1 MMLTKIFGQK
11 AANPAPEA
19 TAPPSADHDGVAPDA
34 LTPGV
39 LTLAESAPKPPVFA
53 APLEM
58 PENAKDEIFHA
69 QPAHIQHVLTVL
81 HRIARDAVLVGDILR
96 LGLDVPPL
104 DGPLA
109 APVGAYPI
117 YCRDI
122 EALFQ
127 TVAEDGGKA
136 YFSFAYSTDL
146 TAMDPR
152 AQAHLSR
159 FFGRIIVCNTLLNKR
174 DPKLAKQIRTMLD
187 QILLEA
193 LWFKGFF
200 SGFAVSHALMNS
212 PAPERRMVVQ
222 LEALVARTKA
232 DLAGAVGVLHDAGA
246 AFASLPRVTL
256 SLIVA
261 LVKPY
266 DTEQSVLNGVCLDTK
281 AIQVLSQD
289 FISAPTQTA

>member
-1 MMLTKIFGQK
+1 MVLKMLFGRK
-11 AANPAPEA
+11 DDRLAVAAAA
-19 TAPPSADHDGVAPDA
+19 RVAPVLATEMIFQAAERLGDTA
-34 LTPGV
+34 LMPAV
-39 LTLAESAPKPPVFA
+39 LAE
-53 APLEM
+53 PLTM
-58 PENAKDEIFHA
+58 PESAKDEIFRA

-81 HRIARDAVLVGDILR
+81 QRIARDTVLVGDILR
-96 LGLDVPPL
+96 LGLDLPL
-104 DGPLA
+104 IDG
-109 APVGAYPI
+109 PVGAHPI

-127 TVAEDGGKA
+127 TVADDGGKA
-136 YFSFAYSTDL
+136 YLSFAYSADL

-159 FFGRIIVCNTLLNKR
+159 FFGQIIACNTLLNKR
-174 DPKLAKQIRTMLD
+174 DPKLAKQIGAMLD

-200 SGFAVSHALMNS
+200 SGFAVSRALLTS
-212 PAPERRMVVQ
+212 PAPDRRMVKQ
-222 LEALVARTKA
+222 LETLVARTKA

-246 AFASLPRVTL
+246 AFSILPRVTL
-256 SLIVA
+256 SLIVE

-281 AIQVLSQD
+281 AAQILGQD
-289 FISAPTQTA
+289 GSGAQLQPA

>member
-1 MMLTKIFGQK
+1 MTLTKIFGEK
-11 AANPAPEA
+11 AGNPAPEA
-19 TAPPSADHDGVAPDA
+19 TVPPSAGHDGVAPDGLA
-34 LTPGV
+34 
-39 LTLAESAPKPPVFA
+39 LAEGAPKPSVFA

-58 PENAKDEIFHA
+58 PENAKDEIFRS

-104 DGPLA
+104 DGPVA

-136 YFSFAYSTDL
+136 YLSFAYSKDL

-159 FFGRIIVCNTLLNKR
+159 FFGSIIACNTLLNKR
-174 DPKLAKQIRTMLD
+174 DPKLGKKIGTMLD

-200 SGFAVSHALMNS
+200 SGFALSHALMNS
-212 PAPERRMVVQ
+212 PTPARGMVVQ

-256 SLIVA
+256 SLIVE

-266 DTEQSVLNGVCLDTK
+266 DIEQSVLNGVCLDTK
-281 AIQVLSQD
+281 AIQILGQD
-289 FISAPTQTA
+289 FIGARTQTA

>member
-1 MMLTKIFGQK
+1 MMLTKIFGK
-11 AANPAPEA
+11 KTGNPAPEA
-19 TAPPSADHDGVAPDA
+19 AAAPPSAPLAAGHVGVAPDA
-34 LTPGV
+34 LALVEG
-39 LTLAESAPKPPVFA
+39 APKPSMFA
-53 APLEM
+53 ATLAM

-81 HRIARDAVLVGDILR
+81 HRISRDTVLVGDILR
-96 LGLDVPPL
+96 LGYDVPPL
-104 DGPLA
+104 DG
-109 APVGAYPI
+109 PVGAYPI

-136 YFSFAYSTDL
+136 YLSFAYSTDL

-159 FFGRIIVCNTLLNKR
+159 FFGRIIACNTLLNKR
-174 DPKLAKQIRTMLD
+174 DPKLAKQIGAMLD

-200 SGFAVSHALMNS
+200 SGFAVSHALLNS
-212 PAPERRMVVQ
+212 PTPDRRMVAQ
-222 LEALVARTKA
+222 LDALVARTKA
-232 DLAGAVGVLHDAGA
+232 DLAGAVAVLHDAGA

-256 SLIVA
+256 SLIVEM
-261 LVKPY
+261 VKPY

-281 AIQVLSQD
+281 AVQVLGQD
-289 FISAPTQTA
+289 SGRARTQTV